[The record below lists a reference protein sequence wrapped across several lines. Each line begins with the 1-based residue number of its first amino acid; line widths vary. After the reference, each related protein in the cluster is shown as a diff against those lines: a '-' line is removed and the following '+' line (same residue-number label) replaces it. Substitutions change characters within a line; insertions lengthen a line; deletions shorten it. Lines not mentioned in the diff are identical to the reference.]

1 MAREPKPERR
11 RINPALVCSLVG
23 LTVLVIHSKSMIGVL
38 GLLFLAVKLLL
49 SSRRPTA
56 PVTDCPVDSLRVVV
70 LVPMYNEDPEIIR
83 RSIRSLLNQ
92 THMPDRIHVIDDGS
106 NSTDA
111 LDAVKDE
118 VRTERTRVRL
128 SRHRFNLGKRDA
140 LATAAQMERDADI
153 FVTVD
158 SDTVLDPGA
167 IAALLRAFRDQRVLG
182 ATALVRVLN
191 RDRNVLTR
199 LIDLR
204 YANAFLLDRGF
215 QSAFG
220 SVLCAC
226 GSLAAWRREVVID
239 NLYDFVYQRF
249 LGQRCT
255 YGDDR
260 RLTNYTLT
268 RGNVVLVPDALA
280 YTAAPERLGHYLRQ
294 QIRWSRS
301 FIRESLWAVTRLPL
315 NRPAVWLSL
324 AELTS
329 WLLLTATLLVTMF
342 VAPAL
347 GAKVT
352 VTTCIAYVAFTAV
365 IAWLRSVRW
374 FDATTPGEDR
384 RTQLATFAMA
394 PLYAVLHV
402 FLLLPLR
409 FVALATLRTTS
420 WGTRKVVE
428 VRLHADPSS
437 EAPAPAAAPVVAPRA
452 A

>member
-1 MAREPKPERR
+1 MTS
-11 RINPALVCSLVG
+11 V
-23 LTVLVIHSKSMIGVL
+23 
-38 GLLFLAVKLLL
+38 
-49 SSRRPTA
+49 SSA
-56 PVTDCPVDSLRVVV
+56 
-70 LVPMYNEDPEIIR
+70 
-83 RSIRSLLNQ
+83 
-92 THMPDRIHVIDDGS
+92 
-106 NSTDA
+106 
-111 LDAVKDE
+111 
-118 VRTERTRVRL
+118 
-128 SRHRFNLGKRDA
+128 
-140 LATAAQMERDADI
+140 
-153 FVTVD
+153 
-158 SDTVLDPGA
+158 
-167 IAALLRAFRDQRVLG
+167 

-226 GSLAAWRREVVID
+226 GSLAAWRSEVVLD
-239 NLYDFVYQRF
+239 NLYDFVHQRF

-260 RLTNYTLT
+260 RLTNYALT
-268 RGNVVLVPDALA
+268 RGNVVLVPDTLA

-294 QIRWSRS
+294 QVRWSRS
-301 FIRESLWAVTRLPL
+301 FIRESLWAVLHLPL
-315 NRPAVWLSL
+315 RRPPVWLAL

-329 WLLLTATLLVTMF
+329 WLLLTATLLLTTI

-352 VTTCIAYVAFTAV
+352 LTTCAAYVGFTAA

-374 FDATTPGEDR
+374 FDATTPGEGR
-384 RTQLATFAMA
+384 RTQLATFAIA

-428 VRLHADPSS
+428 VRLDSGRSAEPASQVA
-437 EAPAPAAAPVVAPRA
+437 APAVAVRA